1 MTELW
6 FKIQCIYPI
15 TSSLNQFE
23 GNEEDDEDEVL
34 KRIRMKDMD
43 ITDGYEID
51 FAYLNLVIDPIV
63 SVLPCCMLPKN
74 AKYKK
79 YYSEVVLE
87 SGNII
92 FAVGKPESVMKLLM
106 EYLNVSIQSGQS

>member
-1 MTELW
+1 MTDNW
-6 FKIQCIYPI
+6 FKVQCIYPI
-15 TSSLNQFE
+15 TSSLNQYDE
-23 GNEEDDEDEVL
+23 YKEDEEDEVL
-34 KRIRMKDMD
+34 KNIRMKDMD

-51 FAYLNLVIDPIV
+51 FAYLNLMIDPIV
-63 SVLPCCMLPKN
+63 SILPCCMLPKN

-92 FAVGKPESVMKLLM
+92 FAVGKPEAVMKLLM
-106 EYLNVSIQSGQS
+106 EYLNVSIQSGLS

>member
-1 MTELW
+1 
-6 FKIQCIYPI
+6 
-15 TSSLNQFE
+15 
-23 GNEEDDEDEVL
+23 
-34 KRIRMKDMD
+34 
-43 ITDGYEID
+43 
-51 FAYLNLVIDPIV
+51 
-63 SVLPCCMLPKN
+63 MLPKN